1 MVPLSSTHHLIHQP
15 ISWFVADLVS
25 VSTMGGTFSGSTSSP
40 GSCANFEESKHKESI
55 IRSFLGCPGFLLGAI
70 RYFSNQ
76 RHAGTDTGDET
87 SIHEHVQDTL
97 TMLEL
102 TRNFDC
108 LKWASDFLQSTQS
121 TSTSTVEIQKLSLLS
136 QAYKTAAVLYGNRV
150 ICALKSPT
158 LTKTFDNEALVSQLL
173 DVIESLK
180 GDEALFKCLLWP
192 VFIAGLECQSDNE
205 QNLVIGSLKLLWD
218 VTCCLNIISASRILH
233 EYWKRKHSAGNLVP
247 QESDLYVIEEGWL
260 LI

>member
-1 MVPLSSTHHLIHQP
+1 MGSTL
-15 ISWFVADLVS
+15 
-25 VSTMGGTFSGSTSSP
+25 SGSTSSP
-40 GSCANFEESKHKESI
+40 GSCANFEESKHQESV

-76 RHAGTDTGDET
+76 RHVGTDTGDET
-87 SIHEHVQDTL
+87 SIHEHVQETL

-102 TRNFDC
+102 TKNFDC
-108 LKWASDFLQSTQS
+108 LKWASNFLQSTQS
-121 TSTSTVEIQKLSLLS
+121 TATSTVEIQKLSLLS

-150 ICALKSPT
+150 LCALKSPT

-192 VFIAGLECQSDNE
+192 IFIAGLECQSDNE
-205 QNLVIGSLKLLWD
+205 QILVIGSLKLLWD
-218 VTCCLNIISASRILH
+218 VTCCMNIISASRILH
-233 EYWKRKHSAGNLVP
+233 EYWKRKHFAGNFVP
-247 QESDLYVIEEGWL
+247 QESELYVIEEGWL